1 MWSISQPKWS
11 FREHL
16 HHVMR
21 LLEIAK
27 VLRSLQKNLSQ
38 PCGSEIPVLAPLPLP
53 GYLRNGTSLSVSSD
67 CCSSLQTTHTPGS
80 ALRPI
85 RAEEQYNF
93 QDVHLVLAPETRSG
107 HTSLSVTVQ
116 SKSRWPRMPRN
127 PGVTPWGAPS
137 KSRHSPGLVHFR
149 MAVWM
154 SPEPPACKKK
164 HSECC

>member
-16 HHVMR
+16 PHVMR

-38 PCGSEIPVLAPLPLP
+38 PCGSEIPVL
-53 GYLRNGTSLSVSSD
+53 
-67 CCSSLQTTHTPGS
+67 C
-80 ALRPI
+80 I
-85 RAEEQYNF
+85 
-93 QDVHLVLAPETRSG
+93 LAPARLPEEWQVFICLLTAVAHCRPPTDQAPHWDQLGQNSTTSKVFTWSGPRNTWSG
-107 HTSLSVTVQ
+107 HTSLSVAVQ
-116 SKSRWPRMPRN
+116 SKSRWHEMPRN

-137 KSRHSPGLVHFR
+137 KGRHSPGLVHFR

-154 SPEPPACKKK
+154 SPEPPACK
-164 HSECC
+164 ENTVNCC